1 MSPQTDSRT
10 PEPQNVGLLDWMHA
24 ASATGRP
31 AHGAM
36 LVTVPQGRGRRSRR
50 GSRAG
55 TAITSTSAS
64 SRSRKRTGQRQWMAI
79 ASVAGAVVAVIAAAT
94 VNGREPQKPAAA
106 PLVPITASPS
116 TSSPAP
122 KPAVVSDDPGVCAP
136 STEPSVVRGNGPGG
150 TTTGPEVILAFE
162 HAYYVARD
170 AVAARALVTENA
182 EVSPLDRIRFGIDT
196 IPVGTK
202 HCVTIRPKSEGAW
215 LVEIAEVRPGG
226 KQVKYNPQAITTVQD
241 GDRTKIS
248 AIVAE

>member
-10 PEPQNVGLLDWMHA
+10 PGPQNVGLLDWMHA

-36 LVTVPQGRGRRSRR
+36 LVTVPQGRGHRSRR

-55 TAITSTSAS
+55 AAIPATSAS

-94 VNGREPQKPAAA
+94 VNGREPEKPAAA

-116 TSSPAP
+116 TSSSVP
-122 KPAVVSDDPGVCAP
+122 KPAVASDDPSVCAP

-150 TTTGPEVILAFE
+150 TATGPEVILAFE
-162 HAYYVARD
+162 HAFYVARNPE
-170 AVAARALVTENA
+170 AARALATENA
-182 EVSPLDRIRFGIDT
+182 EVSPVERIRTGINS
-196 IPVGTK
+196 IPVGTR
-202 HCVTIRPKSEGAW
+202 HCVKISPKAEGSWRVEITEIRPDG
-215 LVEIAEVRPGG
+215 R
-226 KQVKYNPQAITTVQD
+226 QVKYNPQAITTVQD
-241 GDRTKIS
+241 GDRTRIS